1 MSISM
6 YAASVPVFKQLLGG
20 LSGILAK
27 GEAYAEEFHIEPDVL
42 LTARLYPNMFNL
54 ARQVLV
60 ATEFSKS
67 CVARLASLDVPK
79 YDGVEGGFAE
89 AQARIKAVLD
99 FFETVTPEQVNG
111 SEEKEITYMVASTT
125 RRYLGQPYLLHAV
138 MPQFMFHVTT
148 AYDILRNNGVKLQ
161 KPDYLHVY

>member
-20 LSGILAK
+20 LSAVLAK
-27 GEAYAEEFHIEPDVL
+27 GEAYAEELHADAEVL

-67 CVARLASLDVPK
+67 CAARLAGLDVPK
-79 YDGVEGGFAE
+79 YEGVEGGFAE
-89 AQARIKAVLD
+89 AQGRIAAVLAFLD
-99 FFETVTPEQVNG
+99 TLTPEQING
-111 SEEKEITYMVASTT
+111 SEDKEITYMVATTT

-138 MPQFMFHVTT
+138 MPQFAFHVTT